1 MIIKSSET
9 KKKKREVRFIA
20 YCRERDNLWPKK
32 LKCYCEF
39 IGKILERG
47 CNLRKC
53 SYGWYVVPM
62 VIVVAVS

>member
-1 MIIKSSET
+1 
-9 KKKKREVRFIA
+9 VRFIA